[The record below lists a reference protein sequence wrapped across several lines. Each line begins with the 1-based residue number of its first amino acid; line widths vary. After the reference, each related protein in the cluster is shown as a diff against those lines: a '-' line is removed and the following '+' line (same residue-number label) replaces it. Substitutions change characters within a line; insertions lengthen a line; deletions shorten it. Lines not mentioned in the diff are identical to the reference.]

1 MSGLLG
7 NRAGLAKLAQS
18 VERWAEVA
26 LFSGLQTSETQ
37 WGVAA
42 SSALLPMLPTHTGS
56 AGAERTAVL
65 PWWRPLTYGNTNPGQ
80 RRLSTIPDAHCA
92 LGPALRAPPP
102 WSQAPQFHNVR
113 QKLRLGKGSL
123 PKITQLQSVSAIRP
137 SAYHHTACVWW
148 PQILCS

>member
-18 VERWAEVA
+18 VETWAEVA
-26 LFSGLQTSETQ
+26 LFSGLQTSETHSEE
-37 WGVAA
+37 W
-42 SSALLPMLPTHTGS
+42 LPAQLFFPCS
-56 AGAERTAVL
+56 
-65 PWWRPLTYGNTNPGQ
+65 PLTQGVQGQREHQCYPDGDLLHMEAQ
-80 RRLSTIPDAHCA
+80 RRLSTIPDTHCA

-102 WSQAPQFHNVR
+102 WSQAPEFHNVR

-123 PKITQLQSVSAIRP
+123 PKITQLQSVSAIHP